1 MSESTDKVVEW
12 AKAHKAWFGWAA
24 SFIAAGLEGTGHSQ
38 AAAIVGMVAT
48 ALIGA
53 GHVKSDSYY
62 KQP

>member
-1 MSESTDKVVEW
+1 MSKATDW
-12 AKAHKAWFGWAA
+12 FMAHKAQIGWVV

-38 AAAIVGMVAT
+38 AAAIVGMVGA
-48 ALIGA
+48 ALLGA